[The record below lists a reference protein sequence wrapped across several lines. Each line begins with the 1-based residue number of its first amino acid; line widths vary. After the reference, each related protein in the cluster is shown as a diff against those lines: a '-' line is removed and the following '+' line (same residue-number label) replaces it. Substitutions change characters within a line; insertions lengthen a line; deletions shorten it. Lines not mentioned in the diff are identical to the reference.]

1 MALSCP
7 SCSAPNDDEARF
19 CSSCGAR
26 LARTCPACGASVPL
40 RARFCQECGTQIGDD
55 APAEPTPVEE
65 RRIVSILFAD
75 LAGFTQRSDRADPED
90 VRRILVPFHE
100 LAKEEIQRFG
110 GTLDKFIGD
119 AAMGVFGAPIAHED
133 DAERAVRAALAI
145 RDRVNA
151 MQMPVRVAVTTGEA
165 VVSFGAGPQIGES
178 VAGDVVNTASRIQ
191 SVAPIGGVVV
201 GEATQRATRGVV
213 TYESLGD
220 VGLKG
225 KAEPVAIWRADALLP
240 SALDRDEDDPP
251 PFVGRSRERLLLREL
266 LERTERERCPHLVT
280 VVGEP
285 GIGKTRLLAD
295 LGEHVRAQEKQ
306 TGWFRGRCLPYGE
319 SITFASLE
327 EAVRA
332 IVGVAPGDGRD
343 AVSTKLDAAVAA
355 VDARD
360 ADREWLRDRLA
371 PLLGLP
377 GEDDA
382 AGAPREELFA
392 AWTRFLEAASNRRP
406 AILVIVDLQ
415 WADDAMLEFLD
426 HLVSAAG
433 DVPLFVLVTARPELF
448 TSHPAW
454 GGGKANATTIS
465 LSPLDEAE
473 MRELLG
479 ALLLRS
485 VLPADTQTPLMSR
498 AGGNPLYALEF
509 VHMLEDQDID
519 PSDLDGDGA
528 PVISVPESVQAL
540 IAARLDS
547 LGHAERSLL
556 QDAAVVGDRF
566 WAAALEALD
575 PAVAGLDRSLREL
588 QRRGLIR
595 REAAAS
601 ADDGGGFAFAHALI
615 RDVAYG
621 QLPRGERARRHRV
634 VAEWLEATAA
644 DQAADRTDL
653 LASHA
658 VRALE
663 LARSAGLLDDLSTLE
678 ASARRAV
685 KLAGDRQMALD
696 MPRAGEH
703 YRQAL
708 ALTPP
713 DAPERPELIRL
724 ATSVG
729 WRTGDL
735 DSDSAIA
742 AYREGIDL
750 ALAHDDREGA
760 AGLMRRLYFQLGL
773 SGETGEAIEVL
784 DRAIDLLADLPP
796 GPVLAEL
803 YAARSEAEMFAGHS
817 EASLDW
823 AARALSVS
831 RAPVVRLMALHLR
844 GNARCELGDMEGVN
858 DLRQALALARTDGSA
873 LDIVTSYSYLNE
885 WIAMEEGP
893 RAALAMNAE
902 AVALCEQRGLP
913 HQALWSRTESLWLR
927 FDAGEWDEIL
937 ALADE
942 LEAWAKEHGEVQI
955 EAAAASYRARVLA
968 HRGNVTAARPEIE
981 RLLPLARTI
990 EDLQIL
996 APALIS
1002 AALVEVA
1009 SGAHDEALARLREFD
1024 ELTEGGPAE
1033 YREIQS
1039 AEVARVAIAAGD
1051 QTVAARIVGERAVHS
1066 PRVQLAVASGRAL
1079 LAEAAGDVGP
1089 AEVAFAEAAAGWEA
1103 FGVPLEVGHALAGRA
1118 RCLRALGR
1126 DDDAGPIAEAAT
1138 ATLAGLGTGDD
1149 DARP

>member
-1 MALSCP
+1 
-7 SCSAPNDDEARF
+7 
-19 CSSCGAR
+19 
-26 LARTCPACGASVPL
+26 
-40 RARFCQECGTQIGDD
+40 
-55 APAEPTPVEE
+55 
-65 RRIVSILFAD
+65 
-75 LAGFTQRSDRADPED
+75 
-90 VRRILVPFHE
+90 
-100 LAKEEIQRFG
+100 
-110 GTLDKFIGD
+110 
-119 AAMGVFGAPIAHED
+119 
-133 DAERAVRAALAI
+133 
-145 RDRVNA
+145 
-151 MQMPVRVAVTTGEA
+151 MPVRVAVTTGEA
-165 VVSFGAGPQIGES
+165 VVSFGSGPQIGES

-201 GEATQRATRGVV
+201 GDATQRATRGVV
-213 TYESLGD
+213 AYESMGD
-220 VGLKG
+220 VELKG
-225 KAEPVAIWRADALLP
+225 KAEPVAIWRADDLLP

-251 PFVGRSRERLLLREL
+251 PFVGRARERLLLREL
-266 LERTERERCPHLVT
+266 LERTERERSPHLVT

-295 LGEHVRAQEKQ
+295 LGEHLRATERP

-319 SITFASLE
+319 SITFAALE
-327 EAVRA
+327 EAIRS
-332 IVGVAPGDGRD
+332 IVGVVPGDGRD
-343 AVSTKLDAAVAA
+343 AVRAKLDGVVAA
-355 VDARD
+355 LDTRT

-377 GEDDA
+377 GGEEA
-382 AGAPREELFA
+382 AGAPREELFT
-392 AWTRFLEAASNRRP
+392 AWTRFLEAEADRRP
-406 AILVIVDLQ
+406 TLLVIEDLH
-415 WADDAMLEFLD
+415 WADDAMLGFLD
-426 HLVSAAG
+426 HLVSTAG

-448 TSHPAW
+448 TTHPAW
-454 GGGKANATTIS
+454 SGGKANATTIS

-509 VHMLEDQDID
+509 VHMLEDQDIH
-519 PSDLDGDGA
+519 PGDLAGDGTPA
-528 PVISVPESVQAL
+528 ISVPDSVQAL

-575 PAVAGLDRSLREL
+575 PAVTAIDRSLREL

-595 REAAAS
+595 RDAAAPIGE
-601 ADDGGGFAFAHALI
+601 GGGFAFAHALI

-621 QLPRGERARRHRV
+621 QLPRAERARRHRI
-634 VAEWLEATAA
+634 VAEWLEATAG
-644 DQAADRTDL
+644 DQAGDRTDL

-663 LARSAGLLDDLSTLE
+663 LARAAGMLDELASLE
-678 ASARRAV
+678 ASARRAL

-708 ALTPP
+708 ALTPA

-729 WRTGDL
+729 WRTGEL

-750 ALAHDDREGA
+750 ALGHDDKEGA

-773 SGETGEAIEVL
+773 SGETGEATEVL
-784 DRAIDLLADLPP
+784 DQAIDLLADLPP

-803 YAARSEAEMFAGHS
+803 YASRSEAEMFAGHS
-817 EASLDW
+817 EASLEW

-844 GNARCELGDMEGVN
+844 GNARCEMGDMKGVD
-858 DLRQALALARTDGSA
+858 DLREALALARTDGNA

-885 WIAMEEGP
+885 WIAMEEGS

-902 AVALCEQRGLP
+902 AVALCEERGLP

-942 LEAWAKEHGEVQI
+942 LEAWAKQHGEVQM

-968 HRGNVTAARPEIE
+968 HRGNLEAARSEIE
-981 RLLPLARTI
+981 HLLPLARTI

-1009 SGAHDEALARLREFD
+1009 SGAHEEALARLREFD

-1033 YREIQS
+1033 YREIHS
-1039 AEVARVAIAAGD
+1039 PEVMRIAIAAGD
-1051 QTVAARIVGERAVHS
+1051 PETGARIVGDRTVHS
-1066 PRVQLAVASGRAL
+1066 HRVRLAVASGRAL
-1079 LAEAAGDVGP
+1079 LAEAAGDIE
-1089 AEVAFAEAAAGWEA
+1089 AAEAAFEAAATGWAA
-1103 FGVPLEVGHALAGRA
+1103 FGVPLELGHAPRRTG
-1118 RCLRALGR
+1118 ALP
-1126 DDDAGPIAEAAT
+1126 ASP
-1138 ATLAGLGTGDD
+1138 
-1149 DARP
+1149 RP

>member
-40 RARFCQECGTQIGDD
+40 RARFCPECGNQLGDD
-55 APAEPTPVEE
+55 APEALAPVEE
-65 RRIVSILFAD
+65 RRTVSILFAD

-119 AAMGVFGAPIAHED
+119 AAMGVFGAPVTHED
-133 DAERAVRAALAI
+133 DAERAVRAAIAI

-191 SVAPIGGVVV
+191 SVAPIGGIVV
-201 GEATQRATRGVV
+201 GEGTQRATRGVV
-213 TYESLGD
+213 AYEAL
-220 VGLKG
+220 VPVELKG
-225 KAEPVAIWRADALLP
+225 KAEPVAIWRATDLLP

-251 PFVGRSRERLLLREL
+251 PFVGREPERLLLREL

-295 LGEHVRAQEKQ
+295 LGEHVRGREEPA
-306 TGWFRGRCLPYGE
+306 GWFRGRCLPYGE
-319 SITFASLE
+319 SITFAALE
-327 EAVRA
+327 EAVRS
-332 IVGVAPGDGRD
+332 IVGVASGDGRD
-343 AVSTKLDAAVAA
+343 AVAAKLEAAVAT

-360 ADREWLRDRLA
+360 ADRAWLRDRLA
-371 PLLGLP
+371 PLLGP
-377 GEDDA
+377 PSEDDA
-382 AGAPREELFA
+382 AGAPREELFT
-392 AWTRFLEAASNRRP
+392 AWTRFLEAAASARP
-406 AILVIVDLQ
+406 AVLVIEDLH

-426 HLVSAAG
+426 HLVSTAG
-433 DVPLFVLVTARPELF
+433 DVALFVVVTARPELF
-448 TSHPAW
+448 AAHPAW
-454 GGGKANATTIS
+454 GGGKANASTIS
-465 LSPLDEAE
+465 LSPLDESE

-479 ALLLRS
+479 TLLLRS
-485 VLPADTQTPLMSR
+485 VLPADTQSPLMSR

-519 PSDLDGDGA
+519 PGELSDEG
-528 PVISVPESVQAL
+528 VRTISVPESVHAL

-566 WAAALEALD
+566 WVAVLEALD
-575 PAVAGLDRSLREL
+575 PAVAQIERSLREL

-595 REAAAS
+595 RSAS

-621 QLPRGERARRHRV
+621 QLPRAERARRHRV

-663 LARSAGLLDDLSTLE
+663 LARSAGTVDDLPTLE
-678 ASARRAV
+678 ASARRAL

-696 MPRAGEH
+696 MARAGAH
-703 YRQAL
+703 YREAL
-708 ALTPP
+708 ALAPP

-729 WRTGDL
+729 WRTGTL

-742 AYREGIDL
+742 AYREGVDL
-750 ALAHDDREGA
+750 ALALDDKEGA
-760 AGLMRRLYFQLGL
+760 ARLMRRLYFQLGL
-773 SGETGEAIEVL
+773 SGATGEATEVL
-784 DRAIDLLADLPP
+784 DRAIDLLSGLPP

-803 YAARSEAEMFAGHS
+803 YACRSEAEMFAGHS
-817 EASLDW
+817 EASLEW
-823 AARALSVS
+823 AARALDAPRTPEVS
-831 RAPVVRLMALHLR
+831 LMALHLR
-844 GNARCELGDMEGVN
+844 GNARCEMGDMGGVD
-858 DLRQALALARTDGSA
+858 DLREALALAHADGTA
-873 LDIVTSYSYLNE
+873 LDVVTSYSYLNE

-902 AVALCEQRGLP
+902 AVALCDQRGLP

-937 ALADE
+937 TLADE
-942 LEAWAKEHGEVQI
+942 LDAWATEHGEVQI
-955 EAAAASYRARVLA
+955 EAAAASYRARVLV
-968 HRGNVTAARPEIE
+968 HRGDLTAARPQVD

-996 APALIS
+996 APALIT
-1002 AALVEVA
+1002 AALLEVA
-1009 SGAHDEALARLREFD
+1009 SGAHEEALVRLREFD

-1033 YREIQS
+1033 YREIQ
-1039 AEVARVAIAAGD
+1039 APEVARIAIGAGD
-1051 QTVAARIVGERAVHS
+1051 ATVAARIVGERDVHS
-1066 PRVQLAVASGRAL
+1066 RRVRLAVASGRAV
-1079 LAEAAGDVGP
+1079 LAEEAGDAHV
-1089 AEVAFAEAAAGWEA
+1089 AEAAFAEAAEGWEA
-1103 FGVPLEVGHALAGRA
+1103 FGVPLEAAHALAGRA

-1126 DDDAGPIAEAAT
+1126 GNEAGPVSADAAETFAR
-1138 ATLAGLGTGDD
+1138 LGIHPDG
-1149 DARP
+1149 ART

>member
-1 MALSCP
+1 VALSCP

-40 RARFCQECGTQIGDD
+40 RARFCQECGTQIGED
-55 APAEPTPVEE
+55 APSGATPVEE

-119 AAMGVFGAPIAHED
+119 AAMGVFGAPVAHED

-151 MQMPVRVAVTTGEA
+151 MQMPVRAAVTTGEA
-165 VVSFGAGPQIGES
+165 VVSFGSGPQIGES

-201 GEATQRATRGVV
+201 GEATRRATRGIVA
-213 TYESLGD
+213 YESMGD
-220 VGLKG
+220 VDLKG
-225 KAEPVAIWRADALLP
+225 KAEPVAIWRADDLLP

-251 PFVGRSRERLLLREL
+251 PFVGRARERLLLREL

-295 LGEHVRAQEKQ
+295 LGESIRAQERS

-319 SITFASLE
+319 SITFAALE
-327 EAVRA
+327 EAVRSV
-332 IVGVAPGDGRD
+332 VGVAPGDGRERIAEKLGR
-343 AVSTKLDAAVAA
+343 AVSA

-377 GEDDA
+377 GEDDTA
-382 AGAPREELFA
+382 APREELFT
-392 AWTRFLEAASNRRP
+392 AWTRFLEAEADRRP
-406 AILVIVDLQ
+406 VILVIEDLH

-426 HLVSAAG
+426 HLVSTAG

-448 TSHPAW
+448 TAHPTW

-465 LSPLDEAE
+465 LSPLGEAE

-485 VLPADTQTPLMSR
+485 VLPADTQSPLMSR

-519 PSDLDGDGA
+519 PSDLAGDGA
-528 PVISVPESVQAL
+528 PVIRVPESVQAL

-547 LGHAERSLL
+547 LGHADRALL

-566 WAAALEALD
+566 WAAALRALD
-575 PAVAGLDRSLREL
+575 PAVADLERSLREL

-595 REAAAS
+595 RDAVAS
-601 ADDGGGFAFAHALI
+601 AEGDGGYAFAHALI

-621 QLPRGERARRHRV
+621 QLPRAERARRHRV
-634 VAEWLEATAA
+634 VAEWLAATG
-644 DQAADRTDL
+644 DDRGVDRSDL

-663 LARSAGLLDDLSTLE
+663 LARTAGMLEDLPALE
-678 ASARRAV
+678 SSARQAL

-696 MPRAGEH
+696 MPRAGEY

-708 ALTPP
+708 TLTPA

-729 WRTGDL
+729 WRTGEL
-735 DSDSAIA
+735 DSDTAIA

-750 ALAHDDREGA
+750 ALAHDDKEGA

-773 SGETGEAIEVL
+773 SGETGEATEVL
-784 DRAIDLLADLPP
+784 DQAIDLLADLPP

-803 YAARSEAEMFAGHS
+803 YASRSEAEMFAGRS

-831 RAPVVRLMALHLR
+831 GAPVVRLMALHLR
-844 GNARCELGDMEGVN
+844 GNARCELGDMEGVD
-858 DLRQALALARTDGSA
+858 DLREALALARTDGSA

-893 RAALAMNAE
+893 RAALAMNVE
-902 AVALCEQRGLP
+902 AVELCEQRGLP
-913 HQALWSRTESLWLR
+913 HQAFWSRTESLWLR

-937 ALADE
+937 ALSDE
-942 LEAWAKEHGEVQI
+942 LEAWARDHGEVQM

-968 HRGNVTAARPEIE
+968 HRGDVAAARPEIE

-1002 AALVEVA
+1002 AALVEEA
-1009 SGAHDEALARLREFD
+1009 SGAHAEALARLREFD
-1024 ELTEGGPAE
+1024 ELTDGGPAE

-1051 QTVAARIVGERAVHS
+1051 PSVAARVVGDRAVHS
-1066 PRVQLAVASGRAL
+1066 HRVQLSVASGRAL
-1079 LAEAAGDVGP
+1079 LAEAAGDIE
-1089 AEVAFAEAAAGWEA
+1089 AAEAAFEEAATGWAA
-1103 FGVPLEVGHALAGRA
+1103 FGIPLELGVALAGRA

-1126 DDDAGPIAEAAT
+1126 DAEAGPVAQAAS
-1138 ATLAGLGTGDD
+1138 ATFEGLGVAHDG
-1149 DARP
+1149 ARP